1 MLNAN
6 GQIDSWVV
14 APYKRPER
22 DDPDNDAFN
31 KRVSMLRIRSE
42 HAIGFLKGRFQSL
55 RDLRVLIKDE
65 KTHKN
70 AVYWIVACI
79 SIHSFA
85 TRCELERQADDYD
98 LADDPFVAAG
108 LSPTQNDSEHVPLS
122 NQTQGSA
129 RLARGKQKRE
139 ELKAMWMAENELQEY
154 REYE

>member
-1 MLNAN
+1 MH
-6 GQIDSWVV
+6 GQIDDWVV

-22 DDPDNDAFN
+22 DLPDNEAFN

-65 KTHKN
+65 KSHKI
-70 AVYWIVACI
+70 AVYWVIACI

-85 TRCELERQADDYD
+85 VHCELGRKADDHD
-98 LADDPFVAAG
+98 LADDPFVTAG
-108 LSPTQNDSEHVPLS
+108 LSSNDNERLLATGQN
-122 NQTQGSA
+122 QGSA

-139 ELKAMWMAENELQEY
+139 QLKAAWIAENELSDDE
-154 REYE
+154 EYE